1 MRTQL
6 LTYLTTN
13 LTGTIKTSQE
23 LPWTEG
29 GAALYTKNLRKVY
42 LDEDTIEQA
51 ELIGTLDDTD
61 INQNITKVAGFLSV
75 DAKNR
80 NADLDTA
87 LTVLAAARNVS
98 TIANTFRKEFDY
110 TTTIDADRITYEFEY
125 RFYTLA

>member
-1 MRTQL
+1 MRAQL
-6 LTYLTTN
+6 LAYLTTN
-13 LTGTIKTSQE
+13 LTGTIKPSQE

-42 LDEDTIEQA
+42 LDDDTIEQA
-51 ELIGTLDDTD
+51 ELIGTLDDSD
-61 INQNITKVAGFLSV
+61 INQNITTVAGFLSV

-98 TIANTFRKEFDY
+98 TITNTFRKEFDY
-110 TTTIDADRITYEFEY
+110 TTSIDADRITYEFEY

>member
-1 MRTQL
+1 MRAQL
-6 LTYLTTN
+6 LAYLTTN
-13 LTGTIKTSQE
+13 LTGTIKPSQE

-42 LDEDTIEQA
+42 LDDDTIEQA
-51 ELIGTLDDTD
+51 ELIGTLDDSD
-61 INQNITKVAGFLSV
+61 INQNITTVTGFLSV

-98 TIANTFRKEFDY
+98 TITNTFRKEFDY
-110 TTTIDADRITYEFEY
+110 TTSIDADRITYQFEY